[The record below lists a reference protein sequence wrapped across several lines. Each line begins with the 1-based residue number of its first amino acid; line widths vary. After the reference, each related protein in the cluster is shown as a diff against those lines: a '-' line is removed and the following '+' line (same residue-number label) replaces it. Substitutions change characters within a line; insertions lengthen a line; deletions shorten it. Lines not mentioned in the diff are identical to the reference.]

1 MRIKCLSSVGAV
13 ALALGL
19 GTSTEIQAQDSSAPA
34 SAAIPQP
41 TVQTG
46 IAVYASDFFS
56 HFSPVT
62 ALDMVQRVPG
72 FSLSDGDT
80 ERRGLGDSFGNVL
93 INGSR
98 PANKSL
104 SLETVLQRIPTD
116 DVERIELIQEAM
128 PDYDMRGHARLVNVV
143 LREGSGNSGSWD
155 FSTRLQSSGRLGP
168 GFNTSYTANL
178 GDTELSF
185 GLEGRLSGRITRRR
199 KATLDA
205 TDSLTEFQIDNDQ
218 VDFRKIEPTFSLNW
232 EIDDR
237 SNLRLDT
244 KLEYWAWKHRNVSF
258 IDAPS
263 GSGLVPLRFEQNS
276 ASNDGNAYLATLT
289 YDRELNDRFS
299 MQSMALISR
308 TDRNHGPEAYETY
321 DVVTGFEDAV
331 IVESFNRTEETAF
344 RQTLSYDPNPR
355 HSLEFGAE
363 IALNARETELAIAID
378 DGNAVTPI
386 DIPVANTHVEETRSE
401 IFANHVWTIS
411 DALSLESGL
420 RYESSEIVQTG
431 DANQSRTFSY
441 PKPSLTLN
449 WRQNEQ
455 NRLRLTGRRDV
466 DQLQFDKFA
475 SSVDVSDNNSTLGNP
490 DYVPQRTWTLEAEWE
505 RRLGDDGSFSLKVG
519 HDWIED
525 LDGFVAVV
533 TPGGVFD
540 APGNIGDG
548 TNFRVTGNLTTPMD
562 DFGLSNGVLDVFL
575 EWYNT
580 NITDPLTGLD
590 RSFDGVREW
599 ELKLDYRQTF
609 PVRQM
614 AWGFNYHWASN
625 GEVFRARESRI
636 MDGPDGDLDLYL
648 ETTRW
653 TGVTT
658 RLGVNEA
665 FNNGED
671 RQRVFFDGS
680 RADGIIRATEYRNEN
695 RGPVWYLELRGT
707 F

>member
-1 MRIKCLSSVGAV
+1 MRNKFLSTAGAV
-13 ALALGL
+13 ALAMALC
-19 GTSTEIQAQDSSAPA
+19 TASESQAQDSSAPDSPIPSYVSA
-34 SAAIPQP
+34 S
-41 TVQTG
+41 TG
-46 IAVYASDFFS
+46 IAVYAPDFFG

-104 SLETVLQRIPTD
+104 TLETVLQRIPTG

-128 PDYDMRGHARLVNVV
+128 PQFDMRGHSRLVNVIM
-143 LREGSGNSGSWD
+143 REGSGNSGSWQA
-155 FSTRLQSSGRLGP
+155 TARLQSSGRIGP
-168 GFNTSYTANL
+168 IINTSYTANV

-185 GLEGRLSGRITRRR
+185 GLEGRLTGRIARRR
-199 KATLDA
+199 KVTLDDTNA
-205 TDSLTEFQIDNDQ
+205 LTEFQIDNDQ
-218 VDFRKIEPTFSLNW
+218 VDFHTIEPTFSMNW
-232 EIDDR
+232 TIDAR
-237 SNLRLDT
+237 SSLRLDT
-244 KLEYWAWKHRNVSF
+244 KVEYWTWKRRNVSF
-258 IDAPS
+258 IDTPV
-263 GSGLVPLRFEQNS
+263 GDTLLPVRYEQNS
-276 ASNDGNAYLATLT
+276 TSNDGNSYLATLA
-289 YDRELNDRFS
+289 YDRDLNDRFS
-299 MQSMALISR
+299 MQSMALVSR
-308 TDRNHGPEAYETY
+308 ADRNNGPEAFETY
-321 DVVTGFEDAV
+321 DLVTGFVDAV
-331 IVESFNRTEETAF
+331 IVENINRTEETAF

-363 IALNARETELAIAID
+363 IAINARETELALAID
-378 DGNAVTPI
+378 DGNTVTPI

-401 IFANHVWTIS
+401 IFANHVWTVS

-420 RYESSEIVQTG
+420 RLESSEIVQTG
-431 DANQSRTFSY
+431 DSNQSRTFSY
-441 PKPSLTLN
+441 PKPSMTLN
-449 WRQNEQ
+449 WRQNDQ

-475 SSVDVSDNNSTLGNP
+475 SSVDVSDNNSTIGNP

-505 RRLGDDGSFSLKVG
+505 RRFGDEGSFSLKIG

-533 TPGGVFD
+533 TNEGVFD

-548 TNFRVTGNLTTPMD
+548 TNFRVTSNMTTPMD
-562 DFGLSNGVLDVFL
+562 DFGLSNGVLDIFL

-590 RSFDGVREW
+590 RPFDGFREW
-599 ELKLDYRQTF
+599 ELALDYRQTF
-609 PVRQM
+609 PVSQM
-614 AWGFNYHWASN
+614 AWGLNYHWVSD

-636 MDGPDGDLDLYL
+636 MGGPDGDLDLYL

-653 TGVTT
+653 SGMTT

-665 FNNGED
+665 FNNGQD
-671 RQRVFFDGS
+671 RQRIFFDGS
-680 RADGIIRATEYRNEN
+680 RADGIIRATERRNQN